1 MARFFDLLTWV
12 TNRDCEVNMRR
23 AAPKTAGPLDP
34 SIILPWKLPLPIFDI
49 VTAKNWARLSY
60 ARKIA
65 AFDDYPFLW
74 TPRTIRLLQP
84 KLLLSVIVVAFTGM
98 IVIARLFTNSTG
110 QLTAVGIAAMLTD
123 ISLMAL
129 LPPLLESGAFLFLRR
144 PIPEDVFLNR
154 LQQNNATVNTQI
166 AILVRQALSRT
177 CRCSEHIIR
186 PDESYLSCWRSSGA
200 MLHEFCAYF
209 SQGLADGPGPMKLAE
224 TLRTCERRSIEDLIT
239 AIAAALATPGE
250 DRSPF
255 FTAASTNNQGN
266 GFHGERPRT
275 EASRQGSPRPV
286 QERHRCGQVLCYE
299 SFFYQRR
306 YLAQR
311 RILPSQAKIKLMLRL
326 TLRIAIVSILVTLLV
341 PLAIM
346 KYFPFVTSPWQ
357 MTADVFFAFLLVAI
371 MLCIVIPLAEYG
383 LDMLNLHPVILEERQ
398 ILFPAPAQR
407 LLLSNIQCV
416 ELGDQQ
422 CGRRQ
427 VTFYSSHASRTIT
440 MPEKADVVRLQAVLP
455 PNSVITSQSR
465 GWHPQHDIVKD
476 HAGIIQW
483 PEPFF
488 RGFCLGSAAR
498 FLGQVFTMGTLAFAL
513 LIADAMALGA
523 IAHRNPAILLAFT
536 SIAAALFFAISFV
549 ALCLAAFQRFWH
561 PERFQLAPDWINVG
575 TCGFSLSDA
584 EQITLNIHPIRGPM
598 LRIDFPNDHLD
609 MAMPNS
615 PEIVQ
620 ELQAILQS
628 GPAGDRIVVR

>member
-1 MARFFDLLTWV
+1 
-12 TNRDCEVNMRR
+12 MRR
-23 AAPKTAGPLDP
+23 APSKTAGPLDP
-34 SIILPWKLPLPIFDI
+34 SIVLPWKLPLPIFDI
-49 VTAKNWARLSY
+49 VTAKNWARLGY

-74 TPRTIRLLQP
+74 TPRTIRSLKP
-84 KLLLSVIVVAFTGM
+84 KLLLSVIVVALTGM
-98 IVIARLFTNSTG
+98 IVIARIFTNTTG
-110 QLTAVGIAAMLTD
+110 QLTTVGIAAMLTD
-123 ISLMAL
+123 LSLMVL
-129 LPPLLESGAFLFLRR
+129 LLPLLESGAFLFLQR
-144 PIPEDVFLNR
+144 PIPEDVFLKR

-166 AILVRQALSRT
+166 AILVRQALART

-186 PDESYLSCWRSSGA
+186 TDESYLSCWRSSDA
-200 MLHEFCAYF
+200 MLHEFCAYI

-239 AIAAALATPGE
+239 AVAAALATPDE

-255 FTAASTNNQGN
+255 FAAASTNNQGK
-266 GFHGERPRT
+266 GFHGGPPRA

-286 QERHRCGQVLCYE
+286 QERHCCGQVLCYE

-306 YLAQR
+306 YLPQW
-311 RILPSQAKIKLMLRL
+311 RIIPSQANIHLMLRPMLRL
-326 TLRIAIVSILVTLLV
+326 TIVSILITLPV
-341 PLAIM
+341 PFLIM
-346 KYFPFVTSPWQ
+346 TCFPFVTSPWQ
-357 MTADVFFAFLLVAI
+357 TTAGVFVAFLLGAI
-371 MLCIVIPLAEYG
+371 MLCLVIPLVAYG
-383 LDMLNLHPVILEERQ
+383 LDMLILHPVILEERQ
-398 ILFPAPAQR
+398 IVFAAPAQR
-407 LLLSNIQCV
+407 LLLSGIERV
-416 ELGDQQ
+416 ELGDQKG
-422 CGRRQ
+422 GRRQ
-427 VTFYSSHASRTIT
+427 VTFYSSHASRTIA

-455 PNSVITSQSR
+455 PNAMITSQSR
-465 GWHPQHDIVKD
+465 GWHPQQDIVKD
-476 HAGIIQW
+476 QSGILQW

-488 RGFCLGSAAR
+488 RGFCLGAAAR

-523 IAHRNPAILLAFT
+523 IAHRNPPVLLAFT
-536 SIAAALFFAISFV
+536 SIAAALFFAISFI

-561 PERFQLAPDWINVG
+561 PETFQLAPDWINAG
-575 TCGFSLSDA
+575 TRGFSLSDA

-609 MAMPNS
+609 MALPNS

-628 GPAGDRIVVR
+628 GPAGDRIVVH